1 MPPVDHQQVVGQ
13 KEYNLFFFFQILQ
26 KKKKGGGGSFISKG
40 NVKPYR

>member
-26 KKKKGGGGSFISKG
+26 KKKGGGGGFISKG

>member
-26 KKKKGGGGSFISKG
+26 KKKGGGGSFISKG

>member
-26 KKKKGGGGSFISKG
+26 KKKGGGVISKG